1 MVTVR
6 LFGAA
11 SVNFKDREVHIEAST
26 VKELVDKL
34 IEKYNSNIK
43 SWRQFMYY
51 VNDVSIEDLKL
62 YKTPLKDGDVVMVVS
77 LGTGG

>member
-11 SVNFKDREVHIEAST
+11 RVNFKDREVKIEAST

>member
-11 SVNFKDREVHIEAST
+11 RVNFKDREIKIEAST

-34 IEKYNSNIK
+34 IAKYNSNMK
-43 SWRQFMYY
+43 SWRQFLYY

>member
-1 MVTVR
+1 MVKVR

-11 SVNFKDREVHIEAST
+11 RVNFKDREVEMEAST
-26 VKELVDKL
+26 VKELVEKL
-34 IEKYNSNIK
+34 IEKYNSDWK
-43 SWRQFMYY
+43 AWRQFMYY

-62 YKTPLKDGDVVMVVS
+62 YKTPLKDGDEVLVVS

>member
-11 SVNFKDREVHIEAST
+11 RVNFKDREVKIEAST

-34 IEKYNSNIK
+34 IEKYNSNMK

>member
-6 LFGAA
+6 LLGAA
-11 SVNFKDREVHIEAST
+11 RVNFKDREVHIEAST

-34 IEKYNSNIK
+34 IEKYNSNMK

>member
-11 SVNFKDREVHIEAST
+11 RVNFKDREVHIEAST

-34 IEKYNSNIK
+34 IEKYNSNMK
-43 SWRQFMYY
+43 SWKQFMYY

>member
-1 MVTVR
+1 
-6 LFGAA
+6 
-11 SVNFKDREVHIEAST
+11 
-26 VKELVDKL
+26 
-34 IEKYNSNIK
+34 
-43 SWRQFMYY
+43 MYY

>member
-11 SVNFKDREVHIEAST
+11 RVNFKDREVQIEAST

-34 IEKYNSNIK
+34 IEKYNSNMK

>member
-11 SVNFKDREVHIEAST
+11 RVNFKDREVQIEAST

>member
-11 SVNFKDREVHIEAST
+11 RVNYKDREVQIEAST